1 MLRSA
6 AAAGFAACLAAGT
19 WAVAGAEPACPGPER
34 EAELQTPAAAAAAE
48 PAAVE
53 LAEAEPVAG
62 PAAVGPA
69 AAGPAVALAAEPA
82 VAAVV

>member
-34 EAELQTPAAAAAAE
+34 EAELQTPAAAAAE